1 MVNEN
6 QYLIENKKPFETV
19 QELEKYE
26 IKKSSLSPV
35 ARGKVINKSGS
46 NYLSESKGDYG
57 PCKNSLC
64 GCNCSSRECKCKNAS
79 MWIGDSNS
87 SFLSHSASGRKWQ
100 KEIDPTDMDELAL
113 KLAGAK
119 DVGAS
124 GQVSSS
130 VFGYRDSGGELKV
143 LSGTAGGEVSRSGIK
158 GKLSADLYNVKSDGV
173 QARLG
178 LAADTGFS
186 VEDGLEIKA
195 VGFGF
200 TVGDQIGISTPVGE
214 IKVDKDKCVIQ

>member
-79 MWIGDSNS
+79 M
-87 SFLSHSASGRKWQ
+87 
-100 KEIDPTDMDELAL
+100 
-113 KLAGAK
+113 
-119 DVGAS
+119 
-124 GQVSSS
+124 
-130 VFGYRDSGGELKV
+130 
-143 LSGTAGGEVSRSGIK
+143 
-158 GKLSADLYNVKSDGV
+158 
-173 QARLG
+173 
-178 LAADTGFS
+178 
-186 VEDGLEIKA
+186 
-195 VGFGF
+195 
-200 TVGDQIGISTPVGE
+200 
-214 IKVDKDKCVIQ
+214 